1 MSPGCRASSVAV
13 AGAALV
19 LAIGV
24 SALLTIPAG
33 AHETSHGRLVFAEHD
48 ASFVRVLD
56 LDSGKVTHSFQ
67 MPKPRPTLA
76 VGGRYVLILTGDDK
90 GTVRVLDSGLVV
102 DTHGD
107 HQDVEKRPVRLLKV
121 AVTGDRPS
129 HVASGYDWTSI
140 FYDGPRPAD
149 RAGDAKAVFL
159 DHKWLAR
166 DRTLTLTWTSA
177 GPQHGIAVPL
187 GRDLWAVTSA
197 NPAYAKQESEA
208 SSLPVGLQVIDAG
221 QRWKKMA
228 AFDASDDPAA
238 LCKDLHGHATDGR
251 RHIFACKEA
260 GGTNPERGAG
270 LLVIEAAADGAWKAR
285 TLAYPDDRRVST
297 IRSRTGALVMV
308 ANYGRGRRY
317 DALLRIAPDAMSLS
331 AADVFAVPDG
341 QAACQFDV
349 TDDGHAINLLPDGT
363 LRLYATSPAWKE
375 VARVDAVAPF
385 DCNFGASS
393 PRPALE
399 LAGARAFV
407 CDPAKR
413 RIRAFDARSLK
424 VDRDFPVNGVP
435 EALAAPDGA
444 Q

>member
-24 SALLTIPAG
+24 PALQTIPAG
-33 AHETSHGRLVFAEHD
+33 AHETSRGRLVFAEHD
-48 ASFVRVLD
+48 TPFVRVLD

-67 MPKPRPTLA
+67 MPKPRPALE

-90 GTVRVLDSGLVV
+90 GTVRVLDSGLAV
-102 DTHGD
+102 DAHGD

-129 HVASGYDWTSI
+129 HVASGYGWTSI

-149 RAGDAKAVFL
+149 REGDAKAVLL

-187 GRDLWAVTSA
+187 GRDLWSVTSA
-197 NPAYAKQESEA
+197 NPAYGKQEPEA

-221 QRWKKMA
+221 QRWKKIA
-228 AFDASDDPAA
+228 AFDGSANPAVFCA
-238 LCKDLHGHATDGR
+238 ELHGHGTDGK
-251 RHIFACKEA
+251 RHIFGCKDA
-260 GGTNPERGAG
+260 GGTNAEPGAG
-270 LLVIEAAADGAWKAR
+270 LLVIEAAADGTWNAR
-285 TLAYPDDRRVST
+285 PLAYPDDRRVST
-297 IRSRTGALVMV
+297 IRSRTGASVMV

-317 DALLRIAPDAMSLS
+317 DALLRIAPDATSLS
-331 AADVFAVPDG
+331 AADVLSVPDG
-341 QAACQFDV
+341 QTACQFDV
-349 TDDGHAINLLPDGT
+349 SDDGQVVHLLPDGT

-375 VARVDAVAPF
+375 VTRVEAVAPF
-385 DCNFGASS
+385 DCSFGASA
-393 PRPALE
+393 PRPTLE
-399 LAGARAFV
+399 LAGARVFV
-407 CDPAKR
+407 SDPARR
-413 RIRAFDARSLK
+413 RIRAFDAKSVK
-424 VDRDFPVNGVP
+424 VDRDFPVNGAP
-435 EALAAPDGA
+435 EALAAPAGA